1 MGLSLACISRGHSRC
16 WVLNH
21 SSLFYLYVTVR
32 DRTPRLGSKGDEVLQ
47 AALVRACQG
56 LPQGEIELI
65 LERELAFASS
75 CEEMAR
81 GAIDHK
87 VNKLR
92 GGVWSLLPSQMSR
105 MQLELIVKPR
115 SIAIE

>member
-1 MGLSLACISRGHSRC
+1 MYI
-16 WVLNH
+16 
-21 SSLFYLYVTVR
+21 TVR
-32 DRTPRLGSKGDEVLQ
+32 DRTLKLGSKGDEVLQ
-47 AALVRACQG
+47 AALVQACLG
-56 LPQGEIELI
+56 LPQGESEWI

-81 GAIDHK
+81 GVLYHK